1 MKAVKLL
8 VALALFVTTVTLDR
22 QIVTDSN
29 GQLTASWS
37 VGVNV
42 SQSWGVMMQDQ
53 QWH

>member
-1 MKAVKLL
+1 MKAVKLM

-22 QIVTDSN
+22 QLVTDSN

-42 SQSWGVMMQDQ
+42 SQSWGLPMAEEQM
-53 QWH
+53 H